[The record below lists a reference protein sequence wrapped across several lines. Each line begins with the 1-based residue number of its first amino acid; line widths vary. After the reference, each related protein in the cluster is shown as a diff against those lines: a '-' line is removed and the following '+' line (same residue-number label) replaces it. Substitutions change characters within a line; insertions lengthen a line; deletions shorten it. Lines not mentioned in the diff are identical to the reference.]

1 MDSQKRQLL
10 AVGLVLVLTA
20 IYWTFFMPTA
30 PRQPPAPIAPVA
42 PDAGTGIVSP
52 LPPPVAAPTKV
63 DAEDNV
69 PAQEV
74 ERVRPQI
81 DYVFSTRGAGLVQA
95 KLLGKK
101 MREQLQ
107 LSLSE
112 GLRLLVG
119 GKIPPPPQMDMA
131 RPVRDQP
138 LPLSISVEG
147 SQPLSPTAA
156 YSPAA
161 GAPGD
166 PQVTFT
172 TQRGGWEVV
181 KKFEFVDDGLEGTYT
196 ISLKNTSS
204 QAANGQLVINYSRDV
219 DPRSEEKPSMFGGV
233 GNLSSAACSV
243 GEDLH
248 KLEPDSKPTVEFQ
261 GSLNFI
267 GIDQQYFLAALF
279 PLRGPQNGRC
289 VLTVSAG
296 SRSVSAY
303 LPLQVGPGET
313 FTQTFGFFMGP
324 KDFERLST
332 VSTRLASGTASPSA
346 YSPQLEKTVAFGIW
360 AFICKILLWIL
371 KFAHSVFG
379 NWGVAIIVLTVVVKM
394 VLLPLTHKSMV
405 SGEAMKKLQPK
416 VEEIRKKHAA
426 DKERQNQ
433 EMMKLYQEAKV
444 NPLGGCLPLL
454 LQMPV
459 WFALY
464 TTLRN
469 TYEIYGEPFIPPIWM
484 DLTYKDP
491 TYLLPAALGVTM
503 IITQRLQP
511 QVMDAAQARIMTY
524 VMPIFFTAIMLN
536 YPAGLTLYI
545 FTNNLL
551 SIGQQYGLRKYLEKK
566 GSSNSPEKKK

>member
-1 MDSQKRQLL
+1 MDNQKRQLL
-10 AVGLVLVLTA
+10 AVGLVLLLTA
-20 IYWTFFMPTA
+20 IYWTFFTPTPT
-30 PRQPPAPIAPVA
+30 PRPAPTPAPTVL
-42 PDAGTGIVSP
+42 PDAGTIAV
-52 LPPPVAAPTKV
+52 APTVPLAPPTPQAPEDKV
-63 DAEDNV
+63 AE
-69 PAQEV
+69 QRI
-74 ERVRPQI
+74 ERLQPLVH
-81 DYVFSTRGAGLVQA
+81 YVFSTRGAGLMQA
-95 KLLGKK
+95 RLLGKK

-107 LSLSE
+107 LSLSD
-112 GLRLLVG
+112 GLRLLIG

-131 RPVRDQP
+131 RPAPEQP
-138 LPLSISVEG
+138 LPLAIAVEG
-147 SQPLSPTAA
+147 PQPLSANAA
-156 YSPAA
+156 YLPV
-161 GAPGD
+161 PGSTGD
-166 PQVTFT
+166 SQTTFT
-172 TQRGGWEVV
+172 LTRGGWEVV
-181 KKFEFVDDGLEGTYT
+181 KKFQFIDDGLEGTYS
-196 ISLKNTSS
+196 IQLKNISS
-204 QAANGQLVINYSRDV
+204 QPASGQLVVSYGRTV
-219 DPRSEEKPSMFGGV
+219 DPSSEEKPSMFGGV

-248 KLEPDSKPTVEFQ
+248 KLEPDSKPTLEFQ
-261 GSLNFI
+261 GPLNFF
-267 GIDQQYFLAALF
+267 GVDQQYFLAAVF
-279 PLRGPQNGRC
+279 PLKGPQPGRC
-289 VLTVSAG
+289 VLSVTAT
-296 SRSVSAY
+296 SRNAAAY
-303 LPLQVGPGET
+303 FPLQVAPGET
-313 FTQTFGFFMGP
+313 VTQTFGLFLGP
-324 KDFERLST
+324 KDFDRLST
-332 VSTRLASGTASPSA
+332 VSARLGTVTQGGAP

-371 KFAHSVFG
+371 KFADSMFG
-379 NWGVAIIVLTVVVKM
+379 NWGVAIIVLTVVVKL

-503 IITQRLQP
+503 IITQKLQP

-566 GSSNSPEKKK
+566 GAATPPQRKK

>member
-1 MDSQKRQLL
+1 MDNQKRQLL

-30 PRQPPAPIAPVA
+30 PRQPPVAVSPVA
-42 PDAGTGIVSP
+42 PDAGTRSASTFV
-52 LPPPVAAPTKV
+52 PPVTTPIEAV
-63 DAEDNV
+63 AEDKE
-69 PAQEV
+69 PAQEI
-74 ERVRPQI
+74 ERLGPQVQ
-81 DYVFSTRGAGLVQA
+81 YVFSTRGAGLVQA

-107 LSLSE
+107 LSVSE

-138 LPLSISVEG
+138 LPLTISVEG
-147 SQPLSPTAA
+147 SQPLSPTAS
-156 YSPAA
+156 YSPAPG
-161 GAPGD
+161 GASD
-166 PQVTFT
+166 PQLTFT
-172 TQRGGWEVV
+172 TRRGGWEVV
-181 KKFEFVDDGLEGTYT
+181 KKFEFIDDGLEGTCT
-196 ISLKNTSS
+196 ISLKNISS
-204 QAANGQLVINYSRDV
+204 QAVNGQLVINYSRSV
-219 DPRSEEKPSMFGGV
+219 DPGSEEKPSMFGGV

-248 KLEPDSKPTVEFQ
+248 KLEPDSKPTLEFQ
-261 GSLNFI
+261 GPLNFV

-289 VLTVSAG
+289 VLSVSAS

-303 LPLQVGPGET
+303 FPLQVGPGES

-324 KDFERLST
+324 KDFDRLST
-332 VSTRLASGTASPSA
+332 VSARLTAA
-346 YSPQLEKTVAFGIW
+346 IGLANTYSPQLEKTVAFGIW

-371 KFAHSVFG
+371 KFAHNMFG
-379 NWGVAIIVLTVVVKM
+379 NWGVAIIVLTIVVKL

-524 VMPIFFTAIMLN
+524 IMPVFFTAIMLN

>member
-1 MDSQKRQLL
+1 MDNQKRQLL
-10 AVGLVLVLTA
+10 AVGLVLLLTA
-20 IYWTFFMPTA
+20 IYWTFFTPTPP
-30 PRQPPAPIAPVA
+30 PRPASTTTPAAV
-42 PDAGTGIVSP
+42 PDAGTIAISP
-52 LPPPVAAPTKV
+52 PAPPAVPTPTVQEDKV
-63 DAEDNV
+63 PE
-69 PAQEV
+69 QRI
-74 ERVRPQI
+74 ERLQPLVH
-81 DYVFSTRGAGLVQA
+81 YVFSTRGAGLLEA

-107 LSLSE
+107 LSVSE
-112 GLRLLVG
+112 GLRLLIG

-131 RPVRDQP
+131 RPVPDQP
-138 LPLSISVEG
+138 LPLAIAVEG
-147 SQPLSPTAA
+147 SQPLSANAAYTAA
-156 YSPAA
+156 
-161 GAPGD
+161 PGGTGD
-166 PQVTFT
+166 SQATFT
-172 TQRGGWEVV
+172 LTRGSWEVV
-181 KKFEFVDDGLEGTYT
+181 KKFQFIDDGLEGTYT
-196 ISLKNTSS
+196 IQLKNIGS
-204 QAANGQLVINYSRDV
+204 QPASGQLVVSYLRTV
-219 DPRSEEKPSMFGGV
+219 DPNSEEKPSMFGGV

-248 KLEPDSKPTVEFQ
+248 KLEPDSKPSLDFQ
-261 GSLNFI
+261 GPVNFF
-267 GIDQQYFLAALF
+267 GIDQQYFLAAVF
-279 PLRGPQNGRC
+279 PLKSPQPGRC
-289 VLTVSAG
+289 VLSVTATTRSAA
-296 SRSVSAY
+296 VY
-303 LPLQVGPGET
+303 FPFQVAQGET
-313 FTQTFGFFMGP
+313 FTQTFGLFLGP
-324 KDFERLST
+324 KDFDRLST
-332 VSTRLASGTASPSA
+332 VSARLGAVAPGGVP

-371 KFAHSVFG
+371 KFAHGMFG

-503 IITQRLQP
+503 IITQKLQP

-551 SIGQQYGLRKYLEKK
+551 SIGQQYGLRRYLEKK
-566 GSSNSPEKKK
+566 GAATPPQRKK